1 MMDICVGT
9 DNPLKVAATRAAFT
23 VVFPDQ
29 ELAVTGVH
37 VDTSVSPQ
45 PIDADVSAGAI
56 ARARAA
62 QGEAAFGV
70 GIEAGI
76 LRLPGCDR
84 YLNIQVCAV
93 IDHTGALTIGTGP
106 GFELPRPVTQQL
118 LHGIELNHEISRIA
132 GIAEIKKKSGA
143 IGYLSAGRTNRFTI
157 TYTAVLMAL
166 IPYIRRDL
174 FAT

>member
-1 MMDICVGT
+1 MDIHVGT
-9 DNPLKVAATRAAFT
+9 DNPLKVAATQAAFA
-23 VVFPDQ
+23 VVFSDQ
-29 ELAVTGVH
+29 ELTVTGVH

-45 PIDADVSAGAI
+45 PIDADVSTGAI

-62 QGEAAFGV
+62 RGEAAFGV

-76 LRLPGCDR
+76 VRLPGCNR

-93 IDHTGALTIGTGP
+93 IDHTGALAIGTSP
-106 GFELPRPVTQQL
+106 GFELPPPVVQQL
-118 LHGIELNHEISRIA
+118 LHGIELNHEMSRIA
-132 GIAEIKKKSGA
+132 GIADIKQTIGA
-143 IGYLSAGRTNRFTI
+143 VGYLSAGKTDRFTL

-174 FAT
+174 FVT